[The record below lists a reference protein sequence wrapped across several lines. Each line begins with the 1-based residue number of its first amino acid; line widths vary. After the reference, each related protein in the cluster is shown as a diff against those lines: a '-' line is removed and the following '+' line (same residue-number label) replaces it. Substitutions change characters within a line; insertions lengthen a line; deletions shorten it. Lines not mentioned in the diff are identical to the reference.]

1 MTNETGRRSL
11 LREYSEA
18 ILIAAL
24 FLRFANTFVVQTFY
38 IPSGSME
45 DTLLIG
51 DHLFVNRFIYG
62 PAGDLGRKL
71 LPLRDV
77 RRGDIVVFRS
87 KEDPTIDMVKR
98 CIGLPGDEIRM
109 VDKRLFL
116 NGQPVEDS
124 EYAERRDPIVYQDV
138 PAYPSQLRRRD
149 NFGPFVVPP
158 GHYFCL
164 GDNRDDSNDSR
175 FWGALPAHLVK
186 GRAEWIYWSYG
197 GRMADEGE
205 HSLGEDLVQIG
216 HTALGFF
223 TESRWSRT
231 FRLVR

>member
-1 MTNETGRRSL
+1 MTGGTRRRSL

-62 PAGDLGRKL
+62 SASDLGKKL

-87 KEDPTIDMVKR
+87 KEDPRIDMVKR
-98 CIGLPGDEIRM
+98 CIGLPGDEIQM
-109 VDKRLFL
+109 VDKRLFV
-116 NGQPVEDS
+116 NGRAVDDES
-124 EYAERRDPIVYQDV
+124 YTLRRDPIVYQNV
-138 PAYPSQLRRRD
+138 PAYRSELRRRD
-149 NFGPFVVPP
+149 NFGPLVVPP
-158 GHYFCL
+158 QHYFCF

-175 FWGALPAHLVK
+175 FWGPLPAHLVK

-197 GRMADEGE
+197 GRMTDEGE
-205 HSLGEDLVQIG
+205 HSIGEGLLQIG
-216 HTALGFF
+216 RTALGFF
-223 TESRWSRT
+223 TETRWSRT
-231 FRLVR
+231 FQLVR